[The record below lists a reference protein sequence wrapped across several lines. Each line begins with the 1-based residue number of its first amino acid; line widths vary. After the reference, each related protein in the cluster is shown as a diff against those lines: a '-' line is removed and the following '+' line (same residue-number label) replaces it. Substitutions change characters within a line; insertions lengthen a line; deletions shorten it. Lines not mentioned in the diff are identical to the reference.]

1 MILRLFT
8 EGERLAEPISL
19 SKQRKTIK
27 GKSDSRDFLQQ
38 LDTHLIFNHLVYR
51 SNICYNENR
60 LIHIRLNY
68 IIEKNKEIFTDN
80 DDI

>member
-1 MILRLFT
+1 VILRLFT

-38 LDTHLIFNHLVYR
+38 LDTHNILSSFDSSIIIRYNVKDQRDHLVF
-51 SNICYNENR
+51 SNP
-60 LIHIRLNY
+60 
-68 IIEKNKEIFTDN
+68 
-80 DDI
+80 

>member
-1 MILRLFT
+1 KVILRLFT

-38 LDTHLIFNHLVYR
+38 LDTHF
-51 SNICYNENR
+51 
-60 LIHIRLNY
+60 Y
-68 IIEKNKEIFTDN
+68 IKFMHKKNKNGTIKS
-80 DDI
+80 ISK

>member
-38 LDTHLIFNHLVYR
+38 LDTHDI
-51 SNICYNENR
+51 ICLLALDSRVCYY
-60 LIHIRLNY
+60 IR
-68 IIEKNKEIFTDN
+68 EEILYFLGGL
-80 DDI
+80 

>member
-1 MILRLFT
+1 VILRLFT

-38 LDTHLIFNHLVYR
+38 LDTHYQKLDVDVFKIGWY
-51 SNICYNENR
+51 SKY
-60 LIHIRLNY
+60 
-68 IIEKNKEIFTDN
+68 K
-80 DDI
+80 

>member
-1 MILRLFT
+1 KVILRLFT

-38 LDTHLIFNHLVYR
+38 LDTHQAHYTIASFTHL
-51 SNICYNENR
+51 CYNTNA
-60 LIHIRLNY
+60 Y
-68 IIEKNKEIFTDN
+68 V
-80 DDI
+80 

>member
-1 MILRLFT
+1 KVILRLFT

-38 LDTHLIFNHLVYR
+38 LDTHKEDKILDFVINKAY
-51 SNICYNENR
+51 SNNR
-60 LIHIRLNY
+60 IYL
-68 IIEKNKEIFTDN
+68 
-80 DDI
+80 

>member
-1 MILRLFT
+1 ILRLFT

-38 LDTHLIFNHLVYR
+38 LDTHFFFTVLGF
-51 SNICYNENR
+51 
-60 LIHIRLNY
+60 LNY
-68 IIEKNKEIFTDN
+68 FQTCIYIGSTFAFYVNLM
-80 DDI
+80 

>member
-1 MILRLFT
+1 KVILRLFT

-38 LDTHLIFNHLVYR
+38 LDTHCIHNIFDVLKQVR
-51 SNICYNENR
+51 YNSKKDVKGRNS
-60 LIHIRLNY
+60 LCLS
-68 IIEKNKEIFTDN
+68 
-80 DDI
+80 

>member
-1 MILRLFT
+1 KVILRLFT

-38 LDTHLIFNHLVYR
+38 LDTHEESFRSIFIPFIVIIGI
-51 SNICYNENR
+51 STGITAMVANIYYKKHN
-60 LIHIRLNY
+60 
-68 IIEKNKEIFTDN
+68 TSA
-80 DDI
+80 